1 MKNLYYTLLLVM
13 VLGANPL
20 SASKWGRV
28 VNLKGLWHF
37 SVGDD
42 QRWANRDFDSRNWDK
57 LQVPSNLD
65 DFYRG
70 YNGYAWY
77 RRNFDINTFP
87 DQGELVLKLGQIDD
101 VDEVFINGVKIGQT
115 GSFPPNFKTAYNVE
129 RLYVIPEGI
138 LRNENNLIAVRV
150 YDTSGPGGI
159 VGGDNIGIFYDNDHN
174 LLSFDLSGKWKFSI
188 YRERGVYDIGFD
200 DSRWNE
206 INVPEKWDTQGYA
219 DYDGYAWYRTK
230 FIMPAQLTNKDMY
243 LVLGKIDDFDKVY
256 LNGAL
261 IGRTE
266 YLEQYSSLNKG
277 AAHRLYRV
285 YKIPLEKLRTVN
297 VLVVEVRDEQL
308 DGGIYEGPVGLMTG
322 ENARV
327 FEERNR
333 EQVWSNPISRFLRF
347 FDIY

>member
-188 YRERGVYDIGFD
+188 YRE
-200 DSRWNE
+200 
-206 INVPEKWDTQGYA
+206 
-219 DYDGYAWYRTK
+219 
-230 FIMPAQLTNKDMY
+230 
-243 LVLGKIDDFDKVY
+243 
-256 LNGAL
+256 
-261 IGRTE
+261 IGR
-266 YLEQYSSLNKG
+266 
-277 AAHRLYRV
+277 AHV
-285 YKIPLEKLRTVN
+285 
-297 VLVVEVRDEQL
+297 
-308 DGGIYEGPVGLMTG
+308 
-322 ENARV
+322 
-327 FEERNR
+327 
-333 EQVWSNPISRFLRF
+333 
-347 FDIY
+347 